1 MKKMQMLSVL
11 LALTIFSGCGAAQAE
26 TEATSV
32 NQAMLIERS
41 SQKQESY
48 TFPERFTGDW
58 ISQEGKLSIHAD
70 AKVAAEQGVVL
81 PTATVTPRQFSQAD
95 VDNLL
100 KVFLKG
106 APLYDNVLTKQQ
118 LRESLEYV
126 SSPEWKSN
134 PDGPKMT
141 QEELEAQQKNLI
153 AYYQTEIER
162 APEEKPMI
170 CGFSDSHDPEKIS
183 GTATVDGMELFV
195 SIRRY
200 PGYAKIC
207 RKGYENRNFSSNT
220 QEYPSE
226 EEALAQADALMEA
239 LGFDNMVCDDVQPFE
254 NGVLRLYY
262 VPTVNGIHL
271 SSIREDYMETD
282 GTRSHYQYW
291 DYSASDEKD
300 PDTVSWVME
309 NIQIYVGKDGIY
321 SFEWQS
327 PSAAVAVKEEH
338 TALLPFE
345 EIASIADTMLPV
357 VIIGPTEA
365 HSLADL
371 DHINGYDT
379 NMDVSIT
386 KVSLT
391 LMRVRDKGTEQG
403 TIIPVWD
410 FWGTWNWYDADGQN
424 EEKHSYTVQPMLTL
438 NAIDGS
444 VVNRVFGY

>member
-1 MKKMQMLSVL
+1 M
-11 LALTIFSGCGAAQAE
+11 I
-26 TEATSV
+26 
-32 NQAMLIERS
+32 
-41 SQKQESY
+41 
-48 TFPERFTGDW
+48 
-58 ISQEGKLSIHAD
+58 
-70 AKVAAEQGVVL
+70 L
-81 PTATVTPRQFSQAD
+81 PTATVTPRAFTQVD

-118 LRESLEYV
+118 LIESLEYV
-126 SSPEWKSN
+126 SSPEWGSN
-134 PDGPKMT
+134 PDGPTMT
-141 QEELEAQQKNLI
+141 REELEAQQKEWI
-153 AYYQTEIER
+153 AYYQAEIEK

-170 CGFSDSHDPEKIS
+170 RGFSDSHDPEKIT
-183 GTATVDGMELFV
+183 GTATVDGMDLFV

-207 RKGYENRNFSSNT
+207 REGYENRNFSSNI

-226 EEALAQADALMEA
+226 EEALAQADALMEV
-239 LGFDNMVCDDVQPFE
+239 LGFDKMACDDVQPFG
-254 NGVLRLYY
+254 NGILRLYY
-262 VPTVNGIHL
+262 VPTVNGIRL
-271 SSIREDYMETD
+271 SSIREDHMEAD
-282 GTRSHYQYW
+282 GTRGYYQYR

-300 PDTVSWVME
+300 PDTVSWEME

-327 PSAAVAVKEEH
+327 PSAAVTVKEEQ

-365 HSLADL
+365 HSLAEL
-371 DHINGYDT
+371 DRINGFDT
-379 NMDVSIT
+379 NMDVCIT

-391 LMRVRDKGTEQG
+391 LMRVRDKGSVQG
-403 TIIPVWD
+403 TIVPVWD
-410 FWGTWNWYDADGQN
+410 FWGEWNWYDADGQD
-424 EEKHSYTVQPMLTL
+424 EEKYNGTVQPMLTL

-444 VVNRVFGY
+444 VVSRIFGY